1 MEHGSGASIETTTPT
16 YPCAD
21 IEREIKGE
29 LTDLLE
35 LCFFGLIAGAIIGS
49 IKFTKWSIS
58 QNYNIPELNRL

>member
-16 YPCAD
+16 YPCAN

-49 IKFTKWSIS
+49 IKFTKWSI
-58 QNYNIPELNRL
+58 